1 MLSLDLLP
9 HLQAPPGK
17 ILGTPEAMDAVTKS
31 GLVLPPGYMTHTRS
45 SIVRVRHDSTGRWG
59 EGTRLLLAN
68 TAGRRFYVGYTSSE
82 EVEIIQFT
90 PSAVLLVLDEETG
103 KELGID
109 HTSIEMNMDGVK
121 AGFGVDASTEKLT
134 YRELQARREL
144 IQKRMRDHAKPSMLG
159 R

>member
-82 EVEIIQFT
+82 EVEILQFT

-109 HTSIEMNMDGVK
+109 QHEHWQRNLDGRHEG
-121 AGFGVDASTEKLT
+121 AAEAEVDDKWDEGDPNA
-134 YRELQARREL
+134 LQ
-144 IQKRMRDHAKPSMLG
+144 
-159 R
+159 